1 MDSAKK
7 RECYGKSGDKAMT
20 DHLQLSGSIGN
31 WRGISVR
38 HNICTEE
45 VGWGTSVFGTKWTS
59 RCGRRTSVIRG

>member
-31 WRGISVR
+31 
-38 HNICTEE
+38 
-45 VGWGTSVFGTKWTS
+45 
-59 RCGRRTSVIRG
+59 